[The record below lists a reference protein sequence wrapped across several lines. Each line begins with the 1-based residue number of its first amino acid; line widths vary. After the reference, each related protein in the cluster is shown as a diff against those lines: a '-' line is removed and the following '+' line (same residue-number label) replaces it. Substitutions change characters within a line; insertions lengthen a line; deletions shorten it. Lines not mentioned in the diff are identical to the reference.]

1 MGNAVVCSS
10 GGEAKNECNKLPQS
24 GQLTERPRQP
34 TTPTPYFDHE
44 KGVRC
49 DTTFV
54 DGYERIGFS
63 PQHQRSTRFSSTGVS
78 PAELCSLSG
87 STPTTSE
94 LERQSVTPQMEWSQ
108 SLSYTVS
115 LTSVD
120 SQHDYIVDLDALS
133 SHLRSDRSTEVQ
145 HADRSTESS
154 TRSSHV
160 TLSDSGL
167 ELTPE
172 IYFTDHAEYA
182 AVTERQ
188 APRLDPTTLISPPP
202 LTESPVKS
210 PHWDDVL
217 LLLIPTPTPSDLK
230 PAGTPAVTAES
241 PAAPAAPSPCAP
253 FSRNAKTTTRKP
265 PDDGRSPDSK
275 CASSR
280 RESTDTLREPMRGPP
295 APPMHLLEQS
305 LPFSQVRALHAVK
318 EVKPTRSPTSSA
330 ASKGTKGHSPEVL
343 PRQCITNSS
352 ATFALTPPPH
362 VAVMAA
368 SAKAAAKTADTS
380 NSSITGSPGSQPPAL
395 SWSLIRRRKNRLSG
409 GKTIVPEATND
420 CWAAGRSTSPR
431 HTPAAHEVGHT
442 SAAGTL
448 LSGTS
453 GLPSSPAADG
463 LRTRGRGNQD
473 LASLATGTGTSASS
487 TTMKP
492 TPKHTNRCTSRG
504 AVNDG
509 VRESLVASQ
518 LPRSTMSDDDD
529 GVLPLKFAVCGV
541 ATVPSPQRTEWQ
553 TATAQT
559 TANHSPALT
568 STVVTSTEAAPH
580 SPKRSALTLTEGGG
594 LPDAIAKAHLQAS
607 NPSAKAQSLLHADN
621 CMGGRKREKLQNSL
635 SSASLHSPPSPRQG
649 GSGEQR
655 CRRFH
660 NESESPGE
668 RMARSSH
675 DDQNS
680 PRHSNMGDSMPNLGV
695 SCRVDSI
702 LKKTSSYR
710 SRNGSLVE
718 RTLPAVGSVSFLLC
732 KQEAALALVSRQGV
746 SKAVSRHAKPL
757 HKENLQLLEDL

>member
-10 GGEAKNECNKLPQS
+10 GGEAKNECNRLPQS
-24 GQLTERPRQP
+24 GQLTVRPRQP
-34 TTPTPYFDHE
+34 TTPTPYLDHE

-49 DTTFV
+49 DTTSV
-54 DGYERIGFS
+54 DGCERMGFS

-78 PAELCSLSG
+78 PAELCSPSG

-108 SLSYTVS
+108 SLSYTDS

-133 SHLRSDRSTEVQ
+133 SHLRSGKSTEAQ

-188 APRLDPTTLISPPP
+188 APRLDPTTLTSPPP
-202 LTESPVKS
+202 LAESPIKS
-210 PHWDDVL
+210 PNWDDVL
-217 LLLIPTPTPSDLK
+217 LLLTPTPTPSDLQ

-241 PAAPAAPSPCAP
+241 PAAPAAPSLCAP

-265 PDDGRSPDSK
+265 PDDGRNPDSK
-275 CASSR
+275 CASPR
-280 RESTDTLREPMRGPP
+280 RESTDALREPMRGPP
-295 APPMHLLEQS
+295 APPMQLLQQS

-318 EVKPTRSPTSSA
+318 EVKPTRSPISSA
-330 ASKGTKGHSPEVL
+330 APKGTKDHSPEVL
-343 PRQCITNSS
+343 PRQCITNRS
-352 ATFALTPPPH
+352 ATFALTPPPR

-368 SAKAAAKTADTS
+368 SAKAAEKTADTN

-395 SWSLIRRRKNRLSG
+395 SWSLIRRSKNRLSG

-463 LRTRGRGNQD
+463 LRTRGRSNQD

-492 TPKHTNRCTSRG
+492 TPKHTTRCTSRG
-504 AVNDG
+504 SANGG

-518 LPRSTMSDDDD
+518 LPRSTMSDGED

-541 ATVPSPQRTEWQ
+541 ATLPSPQRMKWQ
-553 TATAQT
+553 TT
-559 TANHSPALT
+559 TNQSLAST
-568 STVVTSTEAAPH
+568 STVVISAEAAPH
-580 SPKRSALTLTEGGG
+580 SPKRSALTLAEGGG
-594 LPDAIAKAHLQAS
+594 LPDAIAKAYLHAS
-607 NPSAKAQSLLHADN
+607 NSSANAQSLLHADN
-621 CMGGRKREKLQNSL
+621 CIGGRKREKLQNSL
-635 SSASLHSPPSPRQG
+635 SSTSLHSPPSTRQG

-655 CRRFH
+655 CRRLH
-660 NESESPGE
+660 NESENPGE
-668 RMARSSH
+668 RMARSSQ

-702 LKKTSSYR
+702 LKKSSSYR
-710 SRNGSLVE
+710 SRNGSLME

>member
-1 MGNAVVCSS
+1 
-10 GGEAKNECNKLPQS
+10 
-24 GQLTERPRQP
+24 
-34 TTPTPYFDHE
+34 
-44 KGVRC
+44 
-49 DTTFV
+49 
-54 DGYERIGFS
+54 
-63 PQHQRSTRFSSTGVS
+63 
-78 PAELCSLSG
+78 
-87 STPTTSE
+87 
-94 LERQSVTPQMEWSQ
+94 MEWSQ
-108 SLSYTVS
+108 PLSYTDS

-133 SHLRSDRSTEVQ
+133 SHLRSDKSTEAQ

-202 LTESPVKS
+202 LAESPVKS
-210 PHWDDVL
+210 PNWDDVL
-217 LLLIPTPTPSDLK
+217 LLLTPTPTPSDLQ
-230 PAGTPAVTAES
+230 PAGAPAVTAES
-241 PAAPAAPSPCAP
+241 PAAPAAPSPFAP

-275 CASSR
+275 CASPR
-280 RESTDTLREPMRGPP
+280 RESTDALREPMRGPP
-295 APPMHLLEQS
+295 APPMQLLEQS

-318 EVKPTRSPTSSA
+318 EVRPTRSPISSA
-330 ASKGTKGHSPEVL
+330 APKGTKGHSPEVL
-343 PRQCITNSS
+343 PRQCITNRS
-352 ATFALTPPPH
+352 ATFALTPPPR

-368 SAKAAAKTADTS
+368 SAKVAAKTADTN

-395 SWSLIRRRKNRLSG
+395 SWSLIRRSKNRLSG

-463 LRTRGRGNQD
+463 LRTRGRSNQD
-473 LASLATGTGTSASS
+473 LASLTTRTGISASS

-492 TPKHTNRCTSRG
+492 TPKHTTRCTSRG
-504 AVNDG
+504 SANGG

-518 LPRSTMSDDDD
+518 LPRSTMSDGDD
-529 GVLPLKFAVCGV
+529 GVLPLKLAVCGV
-541 ATVPSPQRTEWQ
+541 ATLPSPQRMEWQ
-553 TATAQT
+553 TT
-559 TANHSPALT
+559 TNQSLAST
-568 STVVTSTEAAPH
+568 SAVVISAEAAPH
-580 SPKRSALTLTEGGG
+580 SPKRSALTLAEGGG
-594 LPDAIAKAHLQAS
+594 LPDVIAKAHLHAS
-607 NPSAKAQSLLHADN
+607 NSSANAQSLLHADN
-621 CMGGRKREKLQNSL
+621 CIGGRKREKLQNSL
-635 SSASLHSPPSPRQG
+635 SSTSIHSPPSPRQG

-655 CRRFH
+655 CRRLH

-675 DDQNS
+675 DDQSS
-680 PRHSNMGDSMPNLGV
+680 PRHSNM
-695 SCRVDSI
+695 VDSI
-702 LKKTSSYR
+702 LKKSSSYR